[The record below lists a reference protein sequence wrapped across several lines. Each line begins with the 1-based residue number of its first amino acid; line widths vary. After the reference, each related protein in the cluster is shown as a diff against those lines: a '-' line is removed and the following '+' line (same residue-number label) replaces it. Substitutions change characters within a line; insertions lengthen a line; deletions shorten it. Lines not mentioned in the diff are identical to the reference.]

1 MRLKVLALTL
11 ALSCAGCASNSGVQ
25 PYSGDVLFVA
35 RQGATAAS
43 SPSDLRG
50 AAMNQARE
58 YCEGQDAAFRL
69 VEVIEVDPPYI
80 FGRFP
85 RAEVRFRCE
94 PRA

>member
-1 MRLKVLALTL
+1 
-11 ALSCAGCASNSGVQ
+11 
-25 PYSGDVLFVA
+25 
-35 RQGATAAS
+35 
-43 SPSDLRG
+43 
-50 AAMNQARE
+50 MNQARE